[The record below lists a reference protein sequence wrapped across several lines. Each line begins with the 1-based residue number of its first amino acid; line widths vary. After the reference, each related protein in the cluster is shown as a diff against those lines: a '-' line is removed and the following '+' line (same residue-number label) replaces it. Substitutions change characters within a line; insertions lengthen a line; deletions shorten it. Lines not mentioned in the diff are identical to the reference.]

1 MAEKTSVFE
10 LENVTKIYKNEGKEF
25 TALKSVNLEIFEGEI
40 FGIIGM
46 SGAGKSTLVRTLNRL
61 ENVSEGAVR
70 FYGEDIGKLKA
81 SELRKVRQSISM
93 IFQGFNLLMQK
104 TVLENVMIPLRIAG
118 VSRSER
124 KKKALEMLKVVGLED
139 KKKSFPAQLSG
150 GQRQR
155 VAIAR
160 ALTND
165 PKVLLCD
172 EATSALDPKITEE
185 ILELLQE
192 INRTRGLT
200 VVIIT
205 HEMSVVEKICDRV
218 AIIEK
223 GELAEVGDVKD
234 IFTAPKSEAA
244 KLLVFPKNSVDSVNP
259 YDGSSTEGRII
270 RIAFDGVSANE
281 PFIANLAVETGQRVN
296 ILSANTRSVGGT
308 GYGQMVIELP
318 KDKKSEEIVINYF
331 TARGL
336 SIMDIK
342 NDEVAIEKVTKDDES
357 KHNVKGAKKTA

>member
-1 MAEKTSVFE
+1 MAEKTAVFE
-10 LENVTKIYKNEGKEF
+10 LDNVTKIYKNEGKEF

-61 ENVSEGAVR
+61 EDVSEGEVR

-104 TVLENVMIPLRIAG
+104 TVLENVMLPLRIAG

-139 KKKSFPAQLSG
+139 KKKSFPSQLSG

-218 AIIEK
+218 AIVDEGRI
-223 GELAEVGDVKD
+223 AEVGNVTD
-234 IFTAPKSEAA
+234 IFANPKSDAA
-244 KLLVFPKNSVDSVNP
+244 KNLVLPKVGEDGINSFELSDETGSVV
-259 YDGSSTEGRII
+259 RIV
-270 RIAFDGVSANE
+270 FDGQSANR
-281 PFIANLAVETGQRVN
+281 PFISDLVEDTGRKVN
-296 ILSANTRSVGGT
+296 ILSANTRSVSGVV
-308 GYGQMVIELP
+308 YGQMVVELP
-318 KDKKSEEIVINYF
+318 EKEEDQKVVLKYF
-331 TARGL
+331 KENGL
-336 SIMDIK
+336 SIQ
-342 NDEVAIEKVTKDDES
+342 EVKAS
-357 KHNVKGAKKTA
+357 

>member
-1 MAEKTSVFE
+1 MADKEKVFE
-10 LENVTKIYKNEGKEF
+10 LTNVSKVYKNEGKEF
-25 TALKSVNLEIFEGEI
+25 TALKNVNLDIYEGEI

-61 ENVSEGAVR
+61 EDVSKGEVK
-70 FYGEDIGKLKA
+70 FYGEDIGKLKPR
-81 SELRKVRQSISM
+81 ELRGVRQSISM

-118 VSRSER
+118 VSRAER

-185 ILELLQE
+185 ILDLLQE
-192 INRTRGLT
+192 INRTRKLT
-200 VVIIT
+200 VIIIT

-218 AIIEK
+218 AIIDD
-223 GELAEVGDVKD
+223 GNLVEVGEVQEV
-234 IFTAPKSEAA
+234 FTNPKSEAA
-244 KLLVFPKNSVDSVNP
+244 KRLVLPRDEEFESIASQISGVNQFEP
-259 YDGSSTEGRII
+259 SSEESRVI
-270 RIAFDGVSANE
+270 RIVFDGQAAGR
-281 PFIANLAVETGQRVN
+281 PFISELVEDTGEKVN

-308 GYGQMVIELP
+308 AYGQMVLELP
-318 KDKKSEEIVINYF
+318 EGKKHQEIVLEYF
-331 TARGL
+331 KKNGL
-336 SIMDIK
+336 SVIA
-342 NDEVAIEKVTKDDES
+342 V
-357 KHNVKGAKKTA
+357 

>member
-1 MAEKTSVFE
+1 MAEKTKVFE
-10 LENVTKIYKNEGKEF
+10 LTNVSKVYKNEGKEF
-25 TALKSVNLEIFEGEI
+25 TALKNVNLDIYEGEI

-61 ENVSEGAVR
+61 EDVSKGEVK

-81 SELRKVRQSISM
+81 RELRNVRQSISM

-118 VSRSER
+118 VSRAER

-185 ILELLQE
+185 ILDLLQE
-192 INRTRGLT
+192 INRTRKLT
-200 VVIIT
+200 VIIIT

-218 AIIEK
+218 AIIDD
-223 GELAEVGDVKD
+223 GNLVEVGEVQEV
-234 IFTAPKSEAA
+234 FTNPKSEAA
-244 KLLVFPKNSVDSVNP
+244 KRLVLPRDEEFESIASQTSVVNQFEP
-259 YDGSSTEGRII
+259 SSEESRVI
-270 RIAFDGVSANE
+270 RIAFDGQAAGR
-281 PFIANLAVETGQRVN
+281 PFISELVEDTGEKVN

-308 GYGQMVIELP
+308 AYGQMVLELP
-318 KDKKSEEIVINYF
+318 EGKKHQEIVLEYF
-331 TARGL
+331 KKNGL
-336 SIMDIK
+336 SVIA
-342 NDEVAIEKVTKDDES
+342 V
-357 KHNVKGAKKTA
+357 